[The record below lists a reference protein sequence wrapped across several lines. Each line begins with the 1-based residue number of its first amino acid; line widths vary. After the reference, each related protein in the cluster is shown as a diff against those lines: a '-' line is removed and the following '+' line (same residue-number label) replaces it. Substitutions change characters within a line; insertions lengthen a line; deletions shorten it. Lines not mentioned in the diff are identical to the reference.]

1 MEEAI
6 HSGDLERVREL
17 IRSGAAMNARQGYRE
32 GSLLHLAIQEGYK
45 DITLALLEAGAVV
58 HAKDII
64 MKRTPLHWAC
74 WGSKEVVQA
83 LIDRGSRVNRNET
96 SLVTLP

>member
-45 DITLALLEAGAVV
+45 DITLALLD
-58 HAKDII
+58 AKCLCCGQFAPQQPRLLKCSGTEIVRSCTRI
-64 MKRTPLHWAC
+64 YLR
-74 WGSKEVVQA
+74 E
-83 LIDRGSRVNRNET
+83 E
-96 SLVTLP
+96 